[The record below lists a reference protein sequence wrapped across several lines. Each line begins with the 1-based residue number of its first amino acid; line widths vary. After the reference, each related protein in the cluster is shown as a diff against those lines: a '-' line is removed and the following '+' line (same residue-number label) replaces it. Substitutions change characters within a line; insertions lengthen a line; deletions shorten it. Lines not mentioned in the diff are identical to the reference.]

1 MNYTSTRDSALCTG
15 ASTAILTGIAP
26 GGGLFVPQQFP
37 QVDMREFYG
46 LTYPQ
51 TAQKVLG
58 MFLTDY
64 DPDFLKTATEQTY
77 STENFGGKA
86 GFAAHVAGNTY
97 ALELWHGPT
106 CAFKDYALQ
115 LMPRLLVEAKKN
127 LGETGVTKILVATS
141 GDTGKAA
148 LAGYAGLPGI
158 RIAVFYPNA
167 GTSEV
172 QRLQMATQEGDNVA
186 VYAVNGNFD
195 DAQTGVKRVFADED
209 LAQELAAKNE
219 KLSSANSINWGR
231 LVPQIVYYF
240 YSYAQLAERGDIAPG
255 APVSFCVPTGNFG
268 DILAGYYAKRMGL
281 PVEKLICAS
290 NKNNVLTDFLTTG
303 VYDARRTFYKTSSPS
318 MDILVSS
325 NLERLLYHVT
335 QDGCVSWRSMGITPC
350 PPKCFPPSGRPLP
363 AAVPMTR
370 RCGRRSARGM
380 KRTDTCATR
389 TRRWRSV
396 WHGSR
401 RPAKRLALYFPR
413 QARTSSRAMCWARW
427 GRMCRRMS
435 LRPCACCRKRP
446 GSRRLR
452 ALRACGKSPYASRRW
467 WKRTASGLRRLL
479 CREKWCN
486 ENGPCISHEPFLRT
500 FFDEA

>member
-1 MNYTSTRDSALCTG
+1 
-15 ASTAILTGIAP
+15 
-26 GGGLFVPQQFP
+26 
-37 QVDMREFYG
+37 MREFYG

-77 STENFGGKA
+77 STGNFGGKA

-172 QRLQMATQEGDNVA
+172 QRLQMSTQEGDNVA

-195 DAQTGVKRVFADED
+195 DAQTGVKRVFAGRGPRAGAGCQKRKAFQRKLHQLGPPCTADR
-209 LAQELAAKNE
+209 LLFLQLCAACG
-219 KLSSANSINWGR
+219 A
-231 LVPQIVYYF
+231 
-240 YSYAQLAERGDIAPG
+240 GDIAPG

-335 QDGCVSWRSMGITPC
+335 QDAAAVAGWMRELAEHGHYTVPAEVLSAIRETFACGCADDAQVREEIRARYEADGYLCDTHTAVAFRVARQQAAGETPC
-350 PPKCFPPSGRPLP
+350 VVLSTASPYKFPCDVLGALGADVPEDEFEAMRLLQEKTGVPAPASLAGPAGKARTLHAGGGKGRHP
-363 AAVPMTR
+363 
-370 RCGRRSARGM
+370 G
-380 KRTDTCATR
+380 
-389 TRRWRSV
+389 WRQ
-396 WHGSR
+396 
-401 RPAKRLALYFPR
+401 LAL
-413 QARTSSRAMCWARW
+413 
-427 GRMCRRMS
+427 
-435 LRPCACCRKRP
+435 
-446 GSRRLR
+446 
-452 ALRACGKSPYASRRW
+452 
-467 WKRTASGLRRLL
+467 
-479 CREKWCN
+479 
-486 ENGPCISHEPFLRT
+486 
-500 FFDEA
+500 

>member
-1 MNYTSTRDSALCTG
+1 
-15 ASTAILTGIAP
+15 
-26 GGGLFVPQQFP
+26 
-37 QVDMREFYG
+37 MREFYG

-240 YSYAQLAERGDIAPG
+240 YSYAQLAERGISHRARP
-255 APVSFCVPTGNFG
+255 S
-268 DILAGYYAKRMGL
+268 
-281 PVEKLICAS
+281 AS
-290 NKNNVLTDFLTTG
+290 VCPQAISAISLR
-303 VYDARRTFYKTSSPS
+303 V
-318 MDILVSS
+318 
-325 NLERLLYHVT
+325 
-335 QDGCVSWRSMGITPC
+335 ITPN
-350 PPKCFPPSGRPLP
+350 
-363 AAVPMTR
+363 
-370 RCGRRSARGM
+370 
-380 KRTDTCATR
+380 
-389 TRRWRSV
+389 V
-396 WHGSR
+396 W
-401 RPAKRLALYFPR
+401 
-413 QARTSSRAMCWARW
+413 
-427 GRMCRRMS
+427 
-435 LRPCACCRKRP
+435 AC
-446 GSRRLR
+446 LW
-452 ALRACGKSPYASRRW
+452 KS
-467 WKRTASGLRRLL
+467 
-479 CREKWCN
+479 
-486 ENGPCISHEPFLRT
+486 
-500 FFDEA
+500 

>member
-172 QRLQMATQEGDNVA
+172 QRLQMSTQEGDNVA

-335 QDGCVSWRSMGITPC
+335 QDA
-350 PPKCFPPSGRPLP
+350 
-363 AAVPMTR
+363 AAVAGWMRELAEHGHYTVPAEVL
-370 RCGRRSARGM
+370 SAIRE
-380 KRTDTCATR
+380 T
-389 TRRWRSV
+389 
-396 WHGSR
+396 
-401 RPAKRLALYFPR
+401 F
-413 QARTSSRAMCWARW
+413 
-427 GRMCRRMS
+427 
-435 LRPCACCRKRP
+435 
-446 GSRRLR
+446 
-452 ALRACGKSPYASRRW
+452 ACGCADD
-467 WKRTASGLRRLL
+467 AQV
-479 CREKWCN
+479 REEIRGN
-486 ENGPCISHEPFLRT
+486 PV
-500 FFDEA
+500 